1 MTLVRW
7 DPFRELEDMSE
18 RLNRVFSRPT
28 LRNTGKENL
37 TVADW
42 MPTVDISET
51 EAEYLIKAELP
62 EVRKE
67 DVKVTVEN
75 GVLTFQGERR
85 QEKEEKGKKVPPRG
99 ALVRKLCP
107 EFHASRIRGRRRR
120 QGRVQRRRAWP
131 LHLPKSEKG
140 EAQSDRRKGRL
151 IDSPSRKARFGGPSS
166 FLHVRPHGSLLGS
179 EHDQLPHV
187 LIQVQPQYVALPV
200 TGFDPKIAVR
210 LAVPAIHDVLNR

>member
-51 EAEYLIKAELP
+51 ESEYLIKAELP

-67 DVKVTVEN
+67 DVKVMVEN
-75 GVLTFQGERR
+75 GVLTLQGERR
-85 QEKEEKGKKVPPRG
+85 QEKEEKGRRFHRVERSYG
-99 ALVRKLCP
+99 SFVRSFTLP
-107 EFHASRIRGRRRR
+107 ESVDEGGVKAEYKDG
-120 QGRVQRRRAWP
+120 VLA
-131 LHLPKSEKG
+131 LHLPKSEKVKPK
-140 EAQSDRRKGRL
+140 A
-151 IDSPSRKARFGGPSS
+151 IDVK
-166 FLHVRPHGSLLGS
+166 
-179 EHDQLPHV
+179 
-187 LIQVQPQYVALPV
+187 VA
-200 TGFDPKIAVR
+200 
-210 LAVPAIHDVLNR
+210 